1 MRNNIVAMASGKDTN
16 ASRQEL
22 VRLTARCKA
31 AG

>member
-1 MRNNIVAMASGKDTN
+1 MRNNMRAMKGDKNTN